1 MKYDAS
7 VIIVNYNGKKYI
19 DALFDSLK
27 KLESPEVNFE
37 VIFVDNNSQD
47 DSIDYLEK
55 KYIPI
60 FNNLK
65 LVKSKV
71 NTGFAGGNNL
81 GVKNAEG
88 KYVIF
93 LNNDTA
99 VEKDWLK
106 NTISCIKN
114 TEAGIVASKLIFYPR
129 FLKFIIHSKEKVKIK
144 KEVKINGSKVL
155 ILSKYCKN
163 IMELGD
169 FIIGD
174 KNSSV
179 YIPIDPF
186 LFEDINLLVNV
197 DSKGMH
203 NIKILNTDIES
214 KTINIIQNAGSGLN
228 KNNDGSDIG
237 FLEEDIGQY
246 EKTIERD
253 IACGAAMCI
262 LREDFI
268 KIGGFDDNFFMYYE
282 DTDLCMRLRRKLNKK
297 IIYCPTAV
305 VRHVHTGSSIEWSL
319 FFCYYVF
326 RNKQLFLLKN
336 YPLSVFLYSYARFFA
351 STIRE
356 LLSKSRTSEFKL
368 NYLKSFLSVFIN
380 IPRYILTK

>member
-144 KEVKINGSKVL
+144 KEV
-155 ILSKYCKN
+155 
-163 IMELGD
+163 
-169 FIIGD
+169 
-174 KNSSV
+174 
-179 YIPIDPF
+179 
-186 LFEDINLLVNV
+186 
-197 DSKGMH
+197 
-203 NIKILNTDIES
+203 
-214 KTINIIQNAGSGLN
+214 
-228 KNNDGSDIG
+228 
-237 FLEEDIGQY
+237 
-246 EKTIERD
+246 
-253 IACGAAMCI
+253 
-262 LREDFI
+262 
-268 KIGGFDDNFFMYYE
+268 
-282 DTDLCMRLRRKLNKK
+282 
-297 IIYCPTAV
+297 
-305 VRHVHTGSSIEWSL
+305 VR
-319 FFCYYVF
+319 Y
-326 RNKQLFLLKN
+326 
-336 YPLSVFLYSYARFFA
+336 
-351 STIRE
+351 
-356 LLSKSRTSEFKL
+356 
-368 NYLKSFLSVFIN
+368 
-380 IPRYILTK
+380 

>member
-1 MKYDAS
+1 
-7 VIIVNYNGKKYI
+7 
-19 DALFDSLK
+19 
-27 KLESPEVNFE
+27 
-37 VIFVDNNSQD
+37 
-47 DSIDYLEK
+47 
-55 KYIPI
+55 
-60 FNNLK
+60 
-65 LVKSKV
+65 
-71 NTGFAGGNNL
+71 
-81 GVKNAEG
+81 
-88 KYVIF
+88 
-93 LNNDTA
+93 
-99 VEKDWLK
+99 
-106 NTISCIKN
+106 
-114 TEAGIVASKLIFYPR
+114 
-129 FLKFIIHSKEKVKIK
+129 
-144 KEVKINGSKVL
+144 
-155 ILSKYCKN
+155 
-163 IMELGD
+163 MELGD

-228 KNNDGSDIG
+228 KNNDGYDIG

-297 IIYCPTAV
+297 ILYCPTAV